1 MYVCSINF
9 KTKKMKTLIK
19 VTNRNS
25 RKSQILNAE
34 EMNNFFRYLGNGKY
48 QNYIKDYAF
57 SIYRPKKK
65 YDTFTM
71 VLITGFLAISLLL
84 LITKVIQDINLI

>member
-1 MYVCSINF
+1 
-9 KTKKMKTLIK
+9 MKTLIK

-25 RKSQILNAE
+25 RKSQIFNAE

-57 SIYRPKKK
+57 SIYKPKKN

-71 VLITGFLAISLLL
+71 LFITSFIAISLIL
-84 LITKVIQDINLI
+84 LITKIIQECI

>member
-1 MYVCSINF
+1 
-9 KTKKMKTLIK
+9 MKTLIK

-34 EMNNFFRYLGNGKY
+34 EMNNFFRYLGKGKY

-57 SIYRPKKK
+57 SIYRPKRS
-65 YDTFTM
+65 M
-71 VLITGFLAISLLL
+71 IL
-84 LITKVIQDINLI
+84 

>member
-1 MYVCSINF
+1 
-9 KTKKMKTLIK
+9 MKTLIK

-34 EMNNFFRYLGNGKY
+34 EVNNFFRYLGNGKY

-84 LITKVIQDINLI
+84 LITKIIQDINLI